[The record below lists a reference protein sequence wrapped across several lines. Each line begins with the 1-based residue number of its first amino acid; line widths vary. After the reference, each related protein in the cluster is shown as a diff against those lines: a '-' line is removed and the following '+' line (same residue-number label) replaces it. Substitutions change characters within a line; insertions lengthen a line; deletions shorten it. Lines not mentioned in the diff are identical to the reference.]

1 MLYGHVN
8 VNELERLNKYM
19 GPFYF
24 YMFLIIMSLIL
35 MNTFIGIIAASIL
48 EIRRKTA
55 ENDRGYVCQLYIV
68 AAPLIPQ
75 TPCISYVADW
85 CIADWIPLVP
95 LPSSSS

>member
-1 MLYGHVN
+1 MSNSGADSDIFSTFLNTMSAQIGMLYGHVN

-48 EIRRKTA
+48 DVRRKTA
-55 ENDRGYVCQLYIV
+55 ENARGYVCQLLLQH
-68 AAPLIPQ
+68 P
-75 TPCISYVADW
+75 
-85 CIADWIPLVP
+85 
-95 LPSSSS
+95 

>member
-1 MLYGHVN
+1 MSAQIGMLYGHVN

-48 EIRRKTA
+48 DVRRKTA
-55 ENDRGYVCQLYIV
+55 ENARGYVCQLLLQH
-68 AAPLIPQ
+68 P
-75 TPCISYVADW
+75 
-85 CIADWIPLVP
+85 
-95 LPSSSS
+95 